1 MGIVAAPDAAVARGN
16 VAPTCLIVDDE
27 PAILRLVVLVLQDL
41 GYETLAAPDAETAA
55 GILAFRKPDL
65 IITDVRLPGMDGIEL
80 TRRVKATPPLK
91 STPVLL
97 ISAYEPPKHVGDGFL
112 AKPFD
117 IDGLMDFVAPFR
129 HGR

>member
-1 MGIVAAPDAAVARGN
+1 MAMQEAESARGN

-41 GYETLAAPDAETAA
+41 GYETLSAPDAETAA

-65 IITDVRLPGMDGIEL
+65 IITDVRLPGVDGVEL
-80 TRRVKATPPLK
+80 TRRVKDVPTLT

-97 ISAYEPPKHVGDGFL
+97 ISAYEPPAHVGDGFL

-117 IDGLMDFVAPFR
+117 IDGLMDFVAPY
-129 HGR
+129 GQAD